1 MYNTWPFIFF
11 AKITSTNMTQ
21 INTIFMEETIM
32 RRTIYLVLTAMA
44 VMMLSCGCGSK
55 TETTET
61 NQTTEVEQQEVKDI
75 NDDVDDFID
84 DWSED
89 IEAMYILE
97 ALRQTFGEDFDINEA
112 EDITRNGSEWIIYN
126 NQIVS
131 VEYINNLADN
141 LMQNEM

>member
-1 MYNTWPFIFF
+1 
-11 AKITSTNMTQ
+11 MTQ

-32 RRTIYLVLTAMA
+32 RRTIYLVLTAIYLVLTAMA
-44 VMMLSCGCGSK
+44 VMMLLCGCGSK

-61 NQTTEVEQQEVKDI
+61 NRTTEVEQQEVKNI

-131 VEYINNLADN
+131 VEYINDLADN
-141 LMQNEM
+141 FMQNEM

>member
-1 MYNTWPFIFF
+1 
-11 AKITSTNMTQ
+11 MTQ

-44 VMMLSCGCGSK
+44 VMMLLCGCGSK

-61 NQTTEVEQQEVKDI
+61 NRTTEVEQQEVKNI

-84 DWSED
+84 DWSEG

-131 VEYINNLADN
+131 VEYINDLADN
-141 LMQNEM
+141 FMQNEM

>member
-1 MYNTWPFIFF
+1 
-11 AKITSTNMTQ
+11 MTQ

-44 VMMLSCGCGSK
+44 VMMLLCGCGSK

-61 NQTTEVEQQEVKDI
+61 NQTTEVEQQEAKNI

-84 DWSED
+84 DWSEG

-131 VEYINNLADN
+131 VEYINDLADN

>member
-1 MYNTWPFIFF
+1 
-11 AKITSTNMTQ
+11 
-21 INTIFMEETIM
+21 MEETIM
-32 RRTIYLVLTAMA
+32 RRTIYLVLIAMA
-44 VMMLSCGCGSK
+44 VMMLLCGCGSK

-84 DWSED
+84 YWSEG

-131 VEYINNLADN
+131 VEYINDLADN

>member
-1 MYNTWPFIFF
+1 
-11 AKITSTNMTQ
+11 MTQ

-32 RRTIYLVLTAMA
+32 RRTIYLVLTAIA
-44 VMMLSCGCGSK
+44 VMMLLCGCRSK

-61 NQTTEVEQQEVKDI
+61 NQTTEVEQQEVKGI

-84 DWSED
+84 DWSEG

>member
-1 MYNTWPFIFF
+1 
-11 AKITSTNMTQ
+11 
-21 INTIFMEETIM
+21 M
-32 RRTIYLVLTAMA
+32 RRTIYLVLTAIA
-44 VMMLSCGCGSK
+44 VMMLLCGCGSK
-55 TETTET
+55 TET

-84 DWSED
+84 DWSEG

-112 EDITRNGSEWIIYN
+112 EGITRNGSEWIIYN

-141 LMQNEM
+141 LMQNKM

>member
-1 MYNTWPFIFF
+1 
-11 AKITSTNMTQ
+11 MTQ

-44 VMMLSCGCGSK
+44 VMMLLCGCGSK

-61 NQTTEVEQQEVKDI
+61 NQTTEVEQQEVKNI
-75 NDDVDDFID
+75 NDDVNDFID

-97 ALRQTFGEDFDINEA
+97 ALRQTFGENFDINEV

>member
-1 MYNTWPFIFF
+1 MAFYFF

-32 RRTIYLVLTAMA
+32 RRTIYLLLTAMA
-44 VMMLSCGCGSK
+44 VMMLLCGCGSK

-61 NQTTEVEQQEVKDI
+61 NQTTEVEQQEAKNI

-84 DWSED
+84 DWSEG

-131 VEYINNLADN
+131 VEYINDLADN

>member
-1 MYNTWPFIFF
+1 
-11 AKITSTNMTQ
+11 
-21 INTIFMEETIM
+21 M
-32 RRTIYLVLTAMA
+32 RRTIYLVLTAIA
-44 VMMLSCGCGSK
+44 VMMLLCGCRSK

-61 NQTTEVEQQEVKDI
+61 NQTTEVEQQEVKGI

-84 DWSED
+84 DWSEG

>member
-1 MYNTWPFIFF
+1 
-11 AKITSTNMTQ
+11 
-21 INTIFMEETIM
+21 M
-32 RRTIYLVLTAMA
+32 RRTIYLVLTTIA
-44 VMMLSCGCGSK
+44 VMMLLCGCGSK

-84 DWSED
+84 DWSEG

-112 EDITRNGSEWIIYN
+112 EGITRNGSEWIIYN

>member
-1 MYNTWPFIFF
+1 
-11 AKITSTNMTQ
+11 
-21 INTIFMEETIM
+21 M

-44 VMMLSCGCGSK
+44 VMMLLCGCGSK

-89 IEAMYILE
+89 I
-97 ALRQTFGEDFDINEA
+97 
-112 EDITRNGSEWIIYN
+112 TRNGSEWIIYN

>member
-1 MYNTWPFIFF
+1 
-11 AKITSTNMTQ
+11 MTQ

-61 NQTTEVEQQEVKDI
+61 NQTTKVESEEVKEIESDT
-75 NDDVDDFID
+75 DDFID
-84 DWSED
+84 DYTDTIGSFYLLA
-89 IEAMYILE
+89 AMQE
-97 ALRQTFGEDFDINEA
+97 KFGEDFNVYDTYEF
-112 EDITRNGSEWIIYN
+112 ECNG
-126 NQIVS
+126 
-131 VEYINNLADN
+131 VEYIVYEDQMVSADDIYETAYN

>member
-1 MYNTWPFIFF
+1 
-11 AKITSTNMTQ
+11 
-21 INTIFMEETIM
+21 M

-44 VMMLSCGCGSK
+44 VMMLLCGYGSK
-55 TETTET
+55 TEETTET
-61 NQTTEVEQQEVKDI
+61 NQTTEVEQQEVKNI

-84 DWSED
+84 DWSEG

-131 VEYINNLADN
+131 VEYINDLADN

>member
-1 MYNTWPFIFF
+1 MAFYFF

-32 RRTIYLVLTAMA
+32 RRTIYLVLTAIA
-44 VMMLSCGCGSK
+44 VMMLLCGCGSK
-55 TETTET
+55 TETTKT

-84 DWSED
+84 DWSEG

>member
-1 MYNTWPFIFF
+1 
-11 AKITSTNMTQ
+11 MTQ

-32 RRTIYLVLTAMA
+32 RRTIYLVLAAMA
-44 VMMLSCGCGSK
+44 VMMLLCGCGSK

-61 NQTTEVEQQEVKDI
+61 NQTTEVEQQEVKNI

-112 EDITRNGSEWIIYN
+112 EDITRNGSEWIVYN

-131 VEYINNLADN
+131 VEYINDLADN

>member
-1 MYNTWPFIFF
+1 
-11 AKITSTNMTQ
+11 
-21 INTIFMEETIM
+21 MEETIM
-32 RRTIYLVLTAMA
+32 RRAIYLVLTAMA
-44 VMMLSCGCGSK
+44 VMMLLCGCGSK
-55 TETTET
+55 TET
-61 NQTTEVEQQEVKDI
+61 NQTTEVEQQEVKNI
-75 NDDVDDFID
+75 NDDIDGFID
-84 DWSED
+84 DWSEG

-131 VEYINNLADN
+131 VEYINDLADN

>member
-1 MYNTWPFIFF
+1 
-11 AKITSTNMTQ
+11 
-21 INTIFMEETIM
+21 M
-32 RRTIYLVLTAMA
+32 RRTIYLVLTAIYLVLTAMA
-44 VMMLSCGCGSK
+44 VMMLLCGCGSK

-61 NQTTEVEQQEVKDI
+61 NRTTEVEQQEVKNI

-131 VEYINNLADN
+131 VEYINDLADN
-141 LMQNEM
+141 FMQNEM

>member
-11 AKITSTNMTQ
+11 AKITGTNMTQ

-32 RRTIYLVLTAMA
+32 RREIYLVLTAMA
-44 VMMLSCGCGSK
+44 VMMLLCGCGSK

-61 NQTTEVEQQEVKDI
+61 NQTTEVEQQEVKNI

-112 EDITRNGSEWIIYN
+112 EDITINGSEWIIYN

-131 VEYINNLADN
+131 VEYINNLTDN

>member
-1 MYNTWPFIFF
+1 
-11 AKITSTNMTQ
+11 MTQ

-44 VMMLSCGCGSK
+44 VMMLLCGCGSK

-61 NQTTEVEQQEVKDI
+61 NQTTEVEQQEVKNI

-97 ALRQTFGEDFDINEA
+97 ALKQTFGEDFDINEA

-131 VEYINNLADN
+131 VEYINNLTDN

>member
-1 MYNTWPFIFF
+1 
-11 AKITSTNMTQ
+11 
-21 INTIFMEETIM
+21 M

-44 VMMLSCGCGSK
+44 VMMLLCGCGSK

-97 ALRQTFGEDFDINEA
+97 ALRQTFGENFDINEA

>member
-1 MYNTWPFIFF
+1 
-11 AKITSTNMTQ
+11 MTQ

-44 VMMLSCGCGSK
+44 VMMLLCGCRSK

-61 NQTTEVEQQEVKDI
+61 NQTTEVEQQEVKNI

-131 VEYINNLADN
+131 VEYINNLVDN

>member
-1 MYNTWPFIFF
+1 
-11 AKITSTNMTQ
+11 MTQ

-32 RRTIYLVLTAMA
+32 RRAIYLVLTAMA
-44 VMMLSCGCGSK
+44 VMMLLCRCGSK

-61 NQTTEVEQQEVKDI
+61 NQTTEVEQQEVKNV

-126 NQIVS
+126 NQIVN

>member
-1 MYNTWPFIFF
+1 
-11 AKITSTNMTQ
+11 MTQ

-44 VMMLSCGCGSK
+44 VMMLLCGCGSK

-61 NQTTEVEQQEVKDI
+61 NRTTEVEQQEVKNI

-131 VEYINNLADN
+131 VEYINDLADN
-141 LMQNEM
+141 FMQNEM

>member
-1 MYNTWPFIFF
+1 
-11 AKITSTNMTQ
+11 MTQ

-44 VMMLSCGCGSK
+44 VMMLLCGCRSK

-61 NQTTEVEQQEVKDI
+61 NQTTEVEQQEVKNI

-97 ALRQTFGEDFDINEA
+97 ALRRTFGEDFDINEA

>member
-1 MYNTWPFIFF
+1 
-11 AKITSTNMTQ
+11 MTQ

-32 RRTIYLVLTAMA
+32 RREIYLVLTAMA
-44 VMMLSCGCGSK
+44 VMMLLCGCGSK

-61 NQTTEVEQQEVKDI
+61 NQTTEVEQQEVKNI

-112 EDITRNGSEWIIYN
+112 EDITINGSEWIIYN

-131 VEYINNLADN
+131 VEYINNMTDN

>member
-1 MYNTWPFIFF
+1 
-11 AKITSTNMTQ
+11 MTQ

-32 RRTIYLVLTAMA
+32 RRTIYLLLTAMA
-44 VMMLSCGCGSK
+44 VMMLLCGCGSK

-61 NQTTEVEQQEVKDI
+61 NQTTEVEQQEAKNI

-84 DWSED
+84 DWSEG

-131 VEYINNLADN
+131 VEYINDLADN

>member
-1 MYNTWPFIFF
+1 
-11 AKITSTNMTQ
+11 MTQ

-32 RRTIYLVLTAMA
+32 RRTIYLVLTAIA
-44 VMMLSCGCGSK
+44 VMMLLCGCGSK

-84 DWSED
+84 DWSEG

-126 NQIVS
+126 NQMVS

>member
-1 MYNTWPFIFF
+1 
-11 AKITSTNMTQ
+11 MTQ

-32 RRTIYLVLTAMA
+32 RRTIYLVLAAIA
-44 VMMLSCGCGSK
+44 VMMLLCGCGSK

-84 DWSED
+84 DWSEG

>member
-1 MYNTWPFIFF
+1 
-11 AKITSTNMTQ
+11 MTQ

-32 RRTIYLVLTAMA
+32 RKTIYLVLTAMA
-44 VMMLSCGCGSK
+44 VMMLLCGCGSK

-61 NQTTEVEQQEVKDI
+61 NQTTEVEQQEVKNI

-97 ALRQTFGEDFDINEA
+97 ALKQTFGEDFDINEA

-131 VEYINNLADN
+131 VEYINNLTDN